1 MEKLFQYSSSMIHA
15 VQTDFKR
22 YIWDVINWNNRL
34 IVIVGARG
42 AGKTTLLLQCIKE
55 NFSDIREEVLYIS
68 LDDLYFSKNS
78 LVDFAGDFVKR
89 GGKHLFLD
97 EVHKYRNWST
107 EIKSCYDY
115 FPKLNMV
122 VTGSSA
128 LDIYKGNADLSR
140 RVVLYR
146 LNGLSFREY
155 LELKHGIS
163 FPVIGLH
170 ELLDYPSKPINMI
183 VEKIKP
189 IKYFEEYLRCGYYP
203 FFVEGTDEYH
213 LRIKQIVNHVLDV
226 DLPSVVNIDFKAIHH
241 LKTLVSVISEIAPFK
256 PNILKLSQQVGI
268 SRETLLRYLYLLER
282 ADLLMLLK
290 SGSKGISKMN
300 KPEKVYLNNT
310 NLSFALAYEPI
321 NIGSVR
327 ETFFFNQLKMGHKIL
342 YSPSGDFLVDGIFTF
357 EVGGK
362 NKKHKQLRG
371 VTNAYV
377 AADNIEY
384 SYGNRIPLWLFGFL
398 Y

>member
-15 VQTDFKR
+15 AHTDFKR
-22 YIWDVINWNNRL
+22 YIWDVINWKNRL
-34 IVIVGARG
+34 IAIVGARG
-42 AGKTTLLLQCIKE
+42 AGKTTLLLQYIKE
-55 NFSDIREEVLYIS
+55 NLSGQSKEVLYIS

-78 LVDFAGDFVKR
+78 LVEFAGDFVKR
-89 GGKHLFLD
+89 GGQHLFLD
-97 EVHKYRNWST
+97 EVHKYKNWST
-107 EIKSCYDY
+107 EIKNCYDY
-115 FPKLNMV
+115 FPELKMV

-140 RVVLYR
+140 RAVLYR
-146 LNGLSFREY
+146 MHGMSFREY
-155 LELKHGIS
+155 LALKHRVS
-163 FPVIGLH
+163 FPVFTLH
-170 ELLDYPSKPINMI
+170 ELLDNPSRPIELI
-183 VEKIKP
+183 IPKIKP
-189 IKYFEEYLRCGYYP
+189 IKYFEDYLRWGYYP
-203 FFVEGTDEYH
+203 FFVEGTNEYH

-226 DLPSVVNIDFKAIHH
+226 DLPSVENIDYNSVHH
-241 LKTLVSVISEIAPFK
+241 LKTLISIIAEIVPFK

-268 SRETLLRYLYLLER
+268 SRETLLRYIYLLER
-282 ADLLMLLK
+282 ADLLMLLQ

-310 NLSFALAYEPI
+310 NLSFALAFGQV
-321 NIGSVR
+321 NMGSIR
-327 ETFFFNQLKMGHKIL
+327 ETFFFNQLKAGHKVL
-342 YSPSGDFLVDGIFTF
+342 YTSTGDFLIDDIFAF
-357 EVGGK
+357 EIGGK

-371 VTNAYV
+371 VEKAFI